1 MVVGTNV
8 EVILQGE
15 IAAALT
21 TQRTKDRMVHERWV
35 SHI

>member
-15 IAAALT
+15 IAGIYVYVYVYVYGWM
-21 TQRTKDRMVHERWV
+21 R
-35 SHI
+35 

>member
-15 IAAALT
+15 IA
-21 TQRTKDRMVHERWV
+21 RIYVYVYVYGWMR
-35 SHI
+35 